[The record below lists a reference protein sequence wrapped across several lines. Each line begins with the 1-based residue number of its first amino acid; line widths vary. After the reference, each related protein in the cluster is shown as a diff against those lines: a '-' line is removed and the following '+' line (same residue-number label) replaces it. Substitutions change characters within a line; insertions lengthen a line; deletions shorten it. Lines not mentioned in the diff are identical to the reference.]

1 MRLTVL
7 EGGSGPWVVQV
18 AGIVGGCLLY
28 RETGEALVR
37 AGYRVALLDTAGD
50 RRDDPAK
57 ESLSWDYL
65 AREVVAGLDALG
77 VERAILYGTSFGS
90 LVALATAS
98 RFPSRVSALLLAHPP
113 RHGRKLF
120 QPAVRW
126 ALRQKD
132 PVRATA
138 NLFQVIFTGLLCWEF
153 VYPAALRRLPMARTE
168 AMRAATPA
176 RTLHEKLRLLWSHSP
191 GLPPKDMP
199 VSILSSPWDGA
210 APLSGARAWQ
220 QEIPG
225 AALRVLRFT
234 GHSAHFSRP
243 GTFNR
248 MVVEEVRRLTPTAPS
263 R

>member
-1 MRLTVL
+1 
-7 EGGSGPWVVQV
+7 VVQI

-57 ESLSWDYL
+57 ECLSWDYL
-65 AREVVAGLDALG
+65 ASEVVAGLDQLG
-77 VERAILYGTSFGS
+77 AEQAILYGTSFGS
-90 LVALATAS
+90 LVALATAA
-98 RFPSRVSALLLAHPP
+98 RFPARVSGLVLAHPP

-120 QPAVRW
+120 QPVARW
-126 ALRQKD
+126 CLRQKD

-138 NLFQVIFTGLLCWEF
+138 RVFQLIFTGLICWEF
-153 VYPAALRRLPMARTE
+153 AFPTALRRLSTISAE
-168 AMRAATPA
+168 ATRASTPA
-176 RTLHEKLRLLWSHSP
+176 RTLHEKLRLLWSGPP
-191 GLPPKDMP
+191 GMPPPDVP
-199 VSILSSPWDGA
+199 VSIIASPWDGA

-225 AALRVLRFT
+225 ASLRVLRFT
-234 GHSAHFSRP
+234 GHSAHYSRP
-243 GTFNR
+243 STFNR
-248 MVVEEVRRLTPTAPS
+248 LVVEEVRRVSTAPS